1 MKKASYK
8 LSGSNISCGISAML
22 SFSFPKGMKFLNGHV
37 HIMTG
42 TVLSYNG
49 QHRAVIINSQLY
61 MSQNEVAIPSILK
74 INLSGLQ
81 LIIMLQ

>member
-1 MKKASYK
+1 
-8 LSGSNISCGISAML
+8 ML
-22 SFSFPKGMKFLNGHV
+22 PFSFPKIMKFVNGHTY
-37 HIMTG
+37 IIID
-42 TVLSYNG
+42 TVFSYNG